1 MILHLVHD
9 DKVIPRMI
17 SLFEQYNPHNNYF
30 VCVSCKNKK
39 SLRFLSDNPN
49 IIMAYSKEETV
60 IDWKTI
66 DKICIHYF
74 DLHKAYYLYIYNFFR
89 QLKNKTI
96 IWFMWGGDIYSRL
109 ERYGFKILSDN
120 NSFLTINTLKAQRS
134 IKDFM
139 VHCFWD
145 VYGCVISY
153 VAKYFFQTTVNYV
166 VSSEN
171 EYELFK
177 KYYTFKN
184 CIGVLPFTYYSI
196 EDTLGE
202 LVDKEVSGN
211 AVIIGH
217 NAGASCNHEYILDFI
232 KDVDFNQRMII
243 LPMNYGIHPS
253 YSKIIE
259 CKYNDVFSNVQ
270 YLNNFLPLNEYNSI
284 MLSASTFIYGNFR
297 QEAWGN
303 ILVALY
309 LGGKV
314 YLSINSPLR
323 IWCENLG
330 FIFFILEDIAKTYNI
345 SLTDEDKKH
354 NRKIAFENFSRKQ
367 NEDNIKRICI
377 L

>member
-1 MILHLVHD
+1 M
-9 DKVIPRMI
+9 
-17 SLFEQYNPHNNYF
+17 
-30 VCVSCKNKK
+30 
-39 SLRFLSDNPN
+39 
-49 IIMAYSKEETV
+49 
-60 IDWKTI
+60 
-66 DKICIHYF
+66 
-74 DLHKAYYLYIYNFFR
+74 
-89 QLKNKTI
+89 
-96 IWFMWGGDIYSRL
+96 
-109 ERYGFKILSDN
+109 
-120 NSFLTINTLKAQRS
+120 
-134 IKDFM
+134 
-139 VHCFWD
+139 
-145 VYGCVISY
+145 
-153 VAKYFFQTTVNYV
+153 
-166 VSSEN
+166 
-171 EYELFK
+171 
-177 KYYTFKN
+177 
-184 CIGVLPFTYYSI
+184 
-196 EDTLGE
+196 
-202 LVDKEVSGN
+202 
-211 AVIIGH
+211 IIGH